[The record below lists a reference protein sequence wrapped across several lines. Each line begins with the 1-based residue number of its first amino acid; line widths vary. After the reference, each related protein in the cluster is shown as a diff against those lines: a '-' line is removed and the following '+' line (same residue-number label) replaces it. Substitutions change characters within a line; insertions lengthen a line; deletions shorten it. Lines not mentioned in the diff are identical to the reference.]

1 MEGNTIM
8 RMTTAAYSY
17 YTCYRHTLLLFY
29 MYLLIESLQQPT
41 EVVTIISLILL
52 NNETKT
58 QRH

>member
-8 RMTTAAYSY
+8 RMIAAAYSY

-52 NNETKT
+52 NNETET

>member
-1 MEGNTIM
+1 MI
-8 RMTTAAYSY
+8 TAAYSY
-17 YTCYRHTLLLFY
+17 YRCYRHTLLLFY

-52 NNETKT
+52 NNETET

>member
-17 YTCYRHTLLLFY
+17 YTSYRHTLLLFY